1 MRLLPLE
8 EIGYFLILISM
19 ISIIKNRNNYIIILL
34 CLELILIG
42 ISLIFIS
49 SSLNLDDF
57 KGIVVSIFLYT
68 IGAIESAI
76 GLSILI
82 IYKNQNKIIG

>member
-8 EIGYFLILISM
+8 EIGYFLILIST

-82 IYKNQNKIIG
+82 IYKNQNKRIG

>member
-1 MRLLPLE
+1 MKYIPLE
-8 EIGYFLILISM
+8 EIGYFIILISM

-34 CLELILIG
+34 SLELILIA

-49 SSLNLDDF
+49 SSLYLDDF

-82 IYKNQNKIIG
+82 IYKNQNK

>member
-1 MRLLPLE
+1 MKYIPLE
-8 EIGYFLILISM
+8 EIGYFIILISM

-34 CLELILIG
+34 SLELILIA

-49 SSLNLDDF
+49 SSLYLDDF

-82 IYKNQNKIIG
+82 IYKNQNKEI